1 MMPRKSGIE
10 ALRELRAEG
19 VETPALI
26 VSAHQDAGDADSATE
41 LEVSG
46 YVTKPI
52 DFDRLFSQHQRVD
65 GVREGFGT
73 SSQPAAFAADV
84 SARDNLRSRP
94 AELPRAGRR
103 ELPRP
108 KPHKLFR
115 TRLRRLEW
123 RSGGSSRGR
132 R

>member
-65 GVREGFGT
+65 GVRVGVGCLLA
-73 SSQPAAFAADV
+73 QPAAF
-84 SARDNLRSRP
+84 
-94 AELPRAGRR
+94 
-103 ELPRP
+103 
-108 KPHKLFR
+108 
-115 TRLRRLEW
+115 
-123 RSGGSSRGR
+123 GGSRVGPGRGTRPHPLSRTSCSC
-132 R
+132 